1 MANSLMNIL
10 GGLTGGSGG
19 NSIWMQ
25 AIGAM
30 MRGES
35 PQMFMQN
42 LARTNPALQ
51 GLDLTNINATAQ
63 KVCQDH
69 GVDPNKL
76 TAEIKQ
82 SISGIK

>member
-1 MANSLMNIL
+1 MANSLMNFF
-10 GGLTGGSGG
+10 GG
-19 NSIWMQ
+19 NNIMMQ

-35 PQMFMQN
+35 PQTFMQN
-42 LARTNPALQ
+42 LARSNPQLQ
-51 GLDLTNINATAQ
+51 GLDLTNINATAE
-63 KVCQDH
+63 KVCREH

-82 SISGIK
+82 KIGK